1 MGKALEIARANLDAA
16 IAEWEQASVEVD
28 ESVE

>member
-1 MGKALEIARANLDAA
+1 MGKELENARSRLDAA